1 MDKTMLVSVDL
12 EQGAQILGILDRS
25 EIQGQGRA
33 LGPLFRI

>member
-12 EQGAQILGILDRS
+12 EQGAQILGILDRA